1 MCKHR
6 VDQHLIVLN
15 LYSVSI
21 NKILVLKFMT
31 VKVPQNL
38 KSMQKNVNTVTSTT
52 FQVREFK
59 SNRMFGQIKHSNE
72 YRIFENKLITK
83 KIRNN

>member
-15 LYSVSI
+15 LYGVSI

-38 KSMQKNVNTVTSTT
+38 KSMQKMSTQWHQRLFRYVNSKT
-52 FQVREFK
+52 
-59 SNRMFGQIKHSNE
+59 
-72 YRIFENKLITK
+72 IFENKSITK

>member
-52 FQVREFK
+52 F
-59 SNRMFGQIKHSNE
+59 
-72 YRIFENKLITK
+72 
-83 KIRNN
+83 

>member
-15 LYSVSI
+15 LYGVSI

-38 KSMQKNVNTVTSTT
+38 KSMQKMSTQWHQRLFRYVNSKT
-52 FQVREFK
+52 
-59 SNRMFGQIKHSNE
+59 
-72 YRIFENKLITK
+72 IFENKWITK